1 MFEPPQLFWELESA
15 KSLPHGVVPRWVLGE
30 VKIWTENIEFNLSNE
45 RSSWVRFQHQNVST
59 LYKLRCGRSCSKL
72 RIWSFRSKHVWFRT
86 RYLRRSLIYLCS
98 LSRYRDGLR
107 WSHLNINL
115 IFERFRARYVSV
127 FKGSCQIQKV
137 LTLQLSID
145 RGVAEL
151 DRLCTWFMLT
161 KKYAPLGSTK
171 SVTAN

>member
-1 MFEPPQLFWELESA
+1 MSLVLHFPVMESLHFFFSDQVCVSFTT
-15 KSLPHGVVPRWVLGE
+15 KTP
-30 VKIWTENIEFNLSNE
+30 NLVFSN
-45 RSSWVRFQHQNVST
+45 H
-59 LYKLRCGRSCSKL
+59 
-72 RIWSFRSKHVWFRT
+72 HVWFRS
-86 RYLRRSLIYLCS
+86 RYLRFRLIYLCS

-151 DRLCTWFMLT
+151 DRLCSKERRSLIYSIYPVWYNIMFSSATT
-161 KKYAPLGSTK
+161 GST
-171 SVTAN
+171 